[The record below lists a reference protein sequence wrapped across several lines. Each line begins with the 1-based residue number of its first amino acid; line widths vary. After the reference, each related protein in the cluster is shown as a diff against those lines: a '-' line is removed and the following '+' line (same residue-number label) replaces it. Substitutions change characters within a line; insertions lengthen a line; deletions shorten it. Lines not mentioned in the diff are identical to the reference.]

1 MIQKEDRWIMEE
13 IFRLSDQALVRMIN
27 GLFGTEYQDEEKIWK
42 EWRDQEALSVCLK
55 VGGMN
60 RYEFSLRRLDG
71 CLQICAENR
80 GNIFVYEK
88 MAVGDVMQIREPQIL
103 YFGKKVSIFLDDLNF
118 QIIKIDGF
126 DETVPGKAGL
136 IITLEIRNIYI
147 QPDGGGEVKLMTD
160 LVQSMEDLMRT
171 GVSTA
176 ILQADILQNMIAFND
191 FCPHTKHKRSPCIL
205 F

>member
-1 MIQKEDRWIMEE
+1 MDYGGDFSTVGPGI
-13 IFRLSDQALVRMIN
+13 VRMIN

-88 MAVGDVMQIREPQIL
+88 MAVGDVMQDPGAADPVFWEKSSGRVQQDIGISGKRAGRTAYQSDYSGRLLSQKTGRKWDDSFPAIFVLL
-103 YFGKKVSIFLDDLNF
+103 YL
-118 QIIKIDGF
+118 
-126 DETVPGKAGL
+126 
-136 IITLEIRNIYI
+136 
-147 QPDGGGEVKLMTD
+147 
-160 LVQSMEDLMRT
+160 
-171 GVSTA
+171 
-176 ILQADILQNMIAFND
+176 
-191 FCPHTKHKRSPCIL
+191 
-205 F
+205 